1 MKKMMLLAVSA
12 LFLCAGC
19 SENKTEQV
27 KTEPAAE
34 QAKPAV
40 EQPAAVAQKAAPA
53 PSEAAVRNG
62 IKSIDWDQ
70 AIKMYE
76 AGAIYVDVRN
86 PPELQDG
93 FAPFAV
99 NIPLNELKHRMN
111 ELPKDK
117 DLLVYC
123 RSGRRSELATN
134 ALMKAGFDRAYNVLG
149 GFLAYPKK

>member
-12 LFLCAGC
+12 LLLCAGC
-19 SENKTEQV
+19 EEKKTEQV
-27 KTEPAAE
+27 AE
-34 QAKPAV
+34 QPKPVA
-40 EQPAAVAQKAAPA
+40 EQPAVVAQKAAPA

-62 IKSIDWDQ
+62 IKSIDWEQ

-76 AGAIYVDVRN
+76 AGAVYVDVRN

-93 FAPFAV
+93 FAPFAI
-99 NIPLNELKHRMN
+99 NIPLNELKQRMN

>member
-1 MKKMMLLAVSA
+1 MLLAVSA
-12 LFLCAGC
+12 LILCAGC
-19 SENKTEQV
+19 EEKKTEQV
-27 KTEPAAE
+27 AEQPKPAA
-34 QAKPAV
+34 

-76 AGAIYVDVRN
+76 GGAVYVDVRN

-99 NIPLNELKHRMN
+99 NIPLNELKQRMS

-123 RSGRRSELATN
+123 RSGRRSELAAN
-134 ALMKAGFDRAYNVLG
+134 ALMKAGYDRVYNVLG

>member
-12 LFLCAGC
+12 LLLCAGC
-19 SENKTEQV
+19 EEKKTELVAEQP
-27 KTEPAAE
+27 KPAAE
-34 QAKPAV
+34 QPAV
-40 EQPAAVAQKAAPA
+40 VAQKAAPA

-62 IKSIDWDQ
+62 IKSIDWEQ

-76 AGAIYVDVRN
+76 AGAVYVDVRN

-93 FAPFAV
+93 FAPFAI
-99 NIPLNELKHRMN
+99 NIPLNELKQRMN

>member
-12 LFLCAGC
+12 LLLCAGC
-19 SENKTEQV
+19 EEKKTEQV
-27 KTEPAAE
+27 TEQPKPAAE
-34 QAKPAV
+34 QPAV
-40 EQPAAVAQKAAPA
+40 VAKKAAPA

-62 IKSIDWDQ
+62 IKSIDWEQ

-76 AGAIYVDVRN
+76 AGAVYVDVRN

-93 FAPFAV
+93 FAPFAI
-99 NIPLNELKHRMN
+99 NIPLNELKQRMN

>member
-1 MKKMMLLAVSA
+1 
-12 LFLCAGC
+12 
-19 SENKTEQV
+19 
-27 KTEPAAE
+27 
-34 QAKPAV
+34 
-40 EQPAAVAQKAAPA
+40 
-53 PSEAAVRNG
+53 
-62 IKSIDWDQ
+62 
-70 AIKMYE
+70 MYE
-76 AGAIYVDVRN
+76 AGAVYVDVRN

-93 FAPFAV
+93 FAPFAI
-99 NIPLNELKHRMN
+99 NIPLNELKRRMN